1 MRVLDEGVTRV
12 GLSIISERLKREKVS
27 VHNLLALDKSILKS
41 PIKIISLDSSQT
53 ESIIQTNLST
63 QFAGSDGLRYE
74 KAYKD
79 GRRFLHFHFEPHAF
93 YTVFFVPRKAFK
105 RNMLIDIYNEA
116 RFFPI

>member
-12 GLSIISERLKREKVS
+12 GLSIIWERLKREKVS

-63 QFAGSDGLRYE
+63 QFAETETETERQRQRDR
-74 KAYKD
+74 D
-79 GRRFLHFHFEPHAF
+79 
-93 YTVFFVPRKAFK
+93 RKRQRDRERQRQNSNSNSK
-105 RNMLIDIYNEA
+105 T
-116 RFFPI
+116 